1 VTEAADSGRGDPSL
15 EELRAVHA
23 ASLGLVRETPTM
35 TLRSLSRELGGEV
48 VLKAENLQRTGSF
61 KLRGSL
67 AKLRSIDRASCTGV
81 VTGSAGNHAQ
91 SLAYAARSMDI
102 PCRVY
107 MPTAAA
113 VGKVDAVEAFGGEV
127 VRGGAAVDDCI
138 ALAREAAAEE
148 GLLFVHPFD
157 DREVIAGQAGVGI
170 ELAAQVEN
178 LRRVVVPVGG
188 GGLASGLAMA
198 VKLMLPEVEVI
209 GVQAAGCAPF
219 RESLRAGRP
228 VELDSARTIA
238 DGIAVKRPGEVTLP
252 LIERWLDGMV
262 SVDDDA
268 IVEAMV
274 LLAERAKLV
283 TEGAGAASTAAL
295 LTGAVEPAAEGATA
309 LVLSGGNVDP
319 RILAAAINRH
329 EIREH
334 RRVRIST
341 RVDDHPG
348 GLADLLRAI
357 AEGGA
362 NVIEVFHVRERADV
376 DLGETS
382 VSLLLETRGRG
393 HIDRLRAELSAAGY
407 ELSSPDD

>member
-1 VTEAADSGRGDPSL
+1 MADAADRGRVEPAI
-15 EELRAVHA
+15 EELRAIHT

-35 TLRSLSRELGGEV
+35 TLRSLSRETGGEI

-67 AKLRSIDRASCTGV
+67 AKLRAIDPERCAGV

-91 SLAYAARSMDI
+91 SLAYAARGVGV

-107 MPTAAA
+107 MPAAAA

-127 VRGGAAVDDCI
+127 VRGGGSVDECVGY
-138 ALAREAAAEE
+138 AREAAEAE

-157 DREVIAGQAGVGI
+157 DPEVIAGQAGVGI
-170 ELAAQVEN
+170 ELVAQVPN
-178 LRRVVVPVGG
+178 LRRVIVPVGG

-198 VKLMLPEVEVI
+198 VKQQSPEVEVI
-209 GVQAAGCAPF
+209 GVQAASCAPF
-219 RESLRAGRP
+219 AESLREGRP
-228 VELDSARTIA
+228 IEVKASLTIA
-238 DGIAVKRPGEVTLP
+238 DGIAIKRPGEVTMP
-252 LIERWLDGMV
+252 LIEHWLDGMV
-262 SVDDDA
+262 TVSDEA

-283 TEGAGAASTAAL
+283 TEGAGAAATAAL
-295 LTGAVEPAAEGATA
+295 LTGAAKPAAEGATA

-329 EIREH
+329 EIHEH
-334 RRVRIST
+334 RRVRINT
-341 RVDDHPG
+341 HVDDHPG

-362 NVIEVFHVRERADV
+362 NVIEVFHIRDSAEI
-376 DLGETS
+376 DLGQTS
-382 VSLLLETRGRG
+382 VSLLLETRGAD
-393 HIDRLRAELSAAGY
+393 HIARLRERLTGAGY
-407 ELSSPDD
+407 ELSDPG

>member
-1 VTEAADSGRGDPSL
+1 MVDAADSGRGDPGI
-15 EELRAVHA
+15 EDLRAIHA

-35 TLRSLSRELGGEV
+35 TLRSLSRETGGEI

-67 AKLRSIDRASCTGV
+67 AKLRAIDPESCAGV

-91 SLAYAARSMDI
+91 SLAYAARGVGV

-107 MPTAAA
+107 MPAAAA

-127 VRGGAAVDDCI
+127 VRGGGSVDECI
-138 ALAREAAAEE
+138 ATAREAAEAE

-157 DREVIAGQAGVGI
+157 DPEVIAGQAGVGI
-170 ELAAQVEN
+170 ELVAQVPN
-178 LRRVVVPVGG
+178 LRRVIVPVGG

-198 VKLMLPEVEVI
+198 VKLQSPAVEVI
-209 GVQAAGCAPF
+209 GVQAANCAPF
-219 RESLRAGRP
+219 AESLREGRP
-228 VELDSARTIA
+228 IEVDASRTIA
-238 DGIAVKRPGEVTLP
+238 DGIAIKRPGEVTMP

-262 SVDDDA
+262 SVSDEA

-283 TEGAGAASTAAL
+283 TEGAGAAATAAL
-295 LTGAVEPAAEGATA
+295 LTGLVEPAAEGSTA

-329 EIREH
+329 EIHEH
-334 RRVRIST
+334 RRVRINT
-341 RVDDHPG
+341 HVDDHPG

-357 AEGGA
+357 AEAGA
-362 NVIEVFHVRERADV
+362 NVIEVFHIRDRADIE
-376 DLGETS
+376 LSQTS
-382 VSLLLETRGRG
+382 VSLLLETRGSE
-393 HIDRLRAELSAAGY
+393 HIARLRERLERAGY
-407 ELSSPDD
+407 ELSDPD